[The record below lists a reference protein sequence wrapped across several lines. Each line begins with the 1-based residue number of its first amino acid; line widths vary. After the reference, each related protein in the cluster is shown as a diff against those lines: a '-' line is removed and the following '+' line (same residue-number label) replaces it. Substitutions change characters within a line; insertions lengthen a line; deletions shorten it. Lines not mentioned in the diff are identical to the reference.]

1 MKKFYRV
8 AGIPFQM
15 DASGMTAERAE
26 KYRIQEQ
33 EAPMMEVTSS
43 WERYRKQYPL
53 LSDDIGQYLS
63 TGYSFYRHLLRYDGL
78 MLHSSAVV
86 VDDVAYLFTADSGTG
101 KSTHTSLWLKQ
112 FGTRAYI
119 LNDDKPALR
128 CEEGG
133 WYAYGTPWSGKNDIS
148 EDRRVPL
155 GGIALLKRGETNVI
169 KPANGIDAIQ
179 KILKQVNRPP
189 KKEDR
194 ERLLELLDRL
204 LTDVPIWELQCNM
217 EPEAA
222 TVAYE
227 AMSKGVKQ

>member
-33 EAPMMEVTSS
+33 EAPLMEVTSA
-43 WERYRKQYPL
+43 WEQYRDRHPNL
-53 LSDDIGQYLS
+53 TDDEGHYLS
-63 TGYSFYRHLLRYDGL
+63 TGNSFYRQLLYYDGL

-112 FGTRAYI
+112 FGARAYI

-128 CEEGG
+128 CEEGV

-169 KPANGIDAIQ
+169 KPAKGIDAIH
-179 KILKQVNRPP
+179 KMFKQVNHP
-189 KKEDR
+189 KGKEYR
-194 ERLLELLDRL
+194 EKLLELLDRL
-204 LTDVPIWELQCNM
+204 LTDVPVWDLQCNM

>member
-8 AGIPFQM
+8 AGITFQM
-15 DASGMTAERAE
+15 DVSGMTAERAE
-26 KYRIQEQ
+26 KYRIEEQ
-33 EAPMMEVTSS
+33 EEPMVEVTSA
-43 WERYRKQYPL
+43 WETYRERYPN
-53 LSDDIGQYLS
+53 LSDDEGHYLS
-63 TGYSFYRHLLRYDGL
+63 TGNSFYRQLLYYNGL

-101 KSTHTSLWLKQ
+101 KSTHTNLWLKQ

-128 CEEGG
+128 CEEGV
-133 WYAYGTPWSGKNDIS
+133 WYAYGTPWSGKHDIS

-155 GGIALLKRGETNVI
+155 GGIALLKRGETNEI
-169 KPANGIDAIQ
+169 KPAKGIYAIH
-179 KILKQVNRPP
+179 KMFKQVNHP
-189 KKEDR
+189 KGKEYR
-194 ERLLELLDRL
+194 EKLLELLDRL
-204 LTDVPIWELQCNM
+204 MTDVPIWDLQCNM

-222 TVAYE
+222 IVAYE